1 MTKLFKYLKK
11 SWVAIVTIL
20 ILLML
25 QATTELAL
33 PTYTSNIVNVG
44 IQQSGIENAVADV
57 IRKSEMDKL
66 TTFMD
71 DNDKDKVLDSYKLI
85 KKDNLTTDEFNS
97 YKEKYP
103 AIEDEALYV
112 LNTKDKD
119 RLEDLNDILSKPML
133 IVYNI
138 ENSSDNTELRDSMMS
153 KMMGEQKSQGDAQ
166 QMEQMQQQM
175 QKGQGDA
182 ADQANTNPMAQ
193 FMDKDGNFDVFAYL
207 NAIPKE
213 SKEKMLSELDEK
225 FVDLPEAML
234 DQGAIS
240 FVKAEYK
247 EIGIDVDNLQ
257 MNYIFTEGLKM
268 LGITMICMIC
278 AICVGFLAS
287 RVGAKVSK
295 NLRAMTFEK
304 VMSFSNKEINEF
316 STASLITRS
325 TNDIQQIQQVI
336 IMMLKMVLFAP
347 FMAIGGIIRALS
359 TNVSMSWIIALG
371 IICVFMIVIV
381 MFAVVMPRFKILQ
394 DLVDKLNL
402 VTREILT
409 GLGVIRAFSNEDFEE
424 NRFDKA
430 NKDLTKVN
438 LFVNR
443 MMSCMMPAMM
453 LIMNLIS
460 ILIVWVGA
468 KNVDL
473 GNMQVGDMMAFI
485 QYTMQIVMSF
495 LMISMIAVMLPR
507 AAVSANR
514 IDEVLTTDISIKEAD
529 KVEEFDENKKGLV
542 EFKNVSFKYPDAD
555 EEILHDI
562 SFTAKPGQTTAFIG
576 STGSGKSTL
585 INLIPRFYDV
595 TDGQILVDGVDIK
608 KAKIHDLRDR
618 IGYVPQ
624 KGILLSGTIESNI
637 KYGNKD
643 ASEDLVETSARV
655 AQATEFIDTK
665 PDKYQTP
672 ISQGGSN
679 VSGGQKQ
686 RLSIARAIA
695 KEPEIYIFDD
705 SFSALDF
712 KTDANLRKALK
723 QETGDA
729 TVLIVA
735 QRISTILHAEQIVVL
750 DEGKVVGIGNHK
762 ELLKN
767 CEVYKEIALS
777 QLSKEELENE

>member
-1 MTKLFKYLKK
+1 MTKLFKYLKQ
-11 SWVAIVTIL
+11 SWVAILTIL
-20 ILLML
+20 ILLAL
-25 QATTELAL
+25 QATTELSL

-44 IQQSGIENAVADV
+44 IQQSGIENATIKA
-57 IRKSEMDKL
+57 IRESEMDKL
-66 TTFMD
+66 TTFMSD
-71 DNDKDKVLDSYKLI
+71 SDKNKVLDNYKLI
-85 KKDNLTTDEFNS
+85 NKDNLSEDEFNK
-97 YKEKYP
+97 YKDDYP
-103 AIEDEALYV
+103 AIKDESLYI
-112 LNTKDKD
+112 LNTKDKETIEK
-119 RLEDLNDILSKPML
+119 LSDILAKPML
-133 IVYNI
+133 LVYNI
-138 ENSSDNTELRDSMMS
+138 ENSSEGNKLSDSMTS
-153 KMMGEQKSQGDAQ
+153 KLAPSANQTNMDPSQ
-166 QMEQMQQQM
+166 
-175 QKGQGDA
+175 
-182 ADQANTNPMAQ
+182 MAK
-193 FMDKDGNFDVFAYL
+193 FMDKDGKFDIFAYI
-207 NAIPKE
+207 NAMPNDAKE
-213 SKEKMLSELDEK
+213 DILSQIDK
-225 FVDLPEAML
+225 QFVNLPETML
-234 DQGAIS
+234 DQGAIT

-247 EIGIDVDNLQ
+247 AMGVDLDSLQ
-257 MNYIFTEGLKM
+257 MNYIFMTGLKM
-268 LGITMICMIC
+268 IGLTVISVICSVT
-278 AICVGFLAS
+278 VGFMAA
-287 RVGAKVSK
+287 RVAATLGK
-295 NLRAMTFEK
+295 NLRAMTFKK
-304 VMSFSNKEINEF
+304 VMNFSKKEISEF

-325 TNDIQQIQQVI
+325 TNDIQQIQQMMV
-336 IMMLKMVLFAP
+336 MMLRMVFFAP
-347 FMAIGGIIRALS
+347 FMAIGGIIKALS
-359 TNVSMSWIIALG
+359 TNLSMSWIIALG
-371 IICVFMIVIV
+371 VVCVFGIVLV
-381 MFAVVMPRFKILQ
+381 MFTVVMPRFKKLQ
-394 DLVDKLNL
+394 NLVDRLNL

-409 GLGVIRAFSNEDFEE
+409 GLGVIRAFSNEKFEE
-424 NRFDKA
+424 DRFDVA
-430 NKDLTKVN
+430 NQDLTKVN
-438 LFVNR
+438 MFVNR

-468 KNVDL
+468 KNIDL

-495 LMISMIAVMLPR
+495 LMISMISVMMPR

-514 IDEVLTTDISIKEAD
+514 IDEVLTTDISIKE
-529 KVEEFDENKKGLV
+529 VENVEKFDDDKKGLV

-555 EEILHDI
+555 EKILHDI

-595 TDGQILVDGVDIK
+595 TEGEIKVDGINIK
-608 KAKIHDLRDR
+608 NASIHDLREK

-624 KGILLSGTIESNI
+624 KGVLFSGTIESNI
-637 KYGNKD
+637 KYGNKN
-643 ASEDLVETSARV
+643 AGEDLVETASRV
-655 AQATEFIDTK
+655 AQAIEFIDSK
-665 PDKYQTP
+665 PDRYETP

-712 KTDANLRKALK
+712 KTDAKLRKALK
-723 QETGDA
+723 EETGDA

-762 ELLKN
+762 QLLKN